1 MKRARSPIASHYRMA
16 WLLVLFD
23 LPVGTPDERN
33 AASRLRQD
41 LKRDGFIMLQFSVYA
56 RPCASADLVSTHLR
70 RVQHMIP
77 PHGQVRGIT
86 ITDAQWGRMFV
97 FLAGKAESPE
107 GTPSQMEFF

>member
-1 MKRARSPIASHYRMA
+1 MKRARSATASHYRMA

-23 LPVGTPDERN
+23 LPVGTPEERN

-56 RPCASADLVSTHLR
+56 RPCASADHVQTHLR
-70 RVQHMIP
+70 RVQTMIP
-77 PHGQVRGIT
+77 PHGQVRGLT

-97 FLAGKAESPE
+97 FLAGRARPPE
-107 GTPSQMEFF
+107 DMPAQLEFF